1 MGKHSRERSCVEE
14 DLYRLDP
21 AILCVNPISA
31 GNSPGGCIGCKVV
44 HEADVVAF
52 DERLPPVYP
61 CDYLG
66 EPSDRFNV
74 VVSVVELV
82 ELVYGT
88 RE

>member
-1 MGKHSRERSCVEE
+1 VGEHGRERSCVEE
-14 DLYRLDP
+14 DLYRLDL
-21 AILCVNPISA
+21 AVFCVNPFGA
-31 GNSPGGCIGCKVV
+31 GNSSGGCVGCKVV
-44 HEADVVAF
+44 YETDVVAF

-74 VVSVVELV
+74 VMSVVELV
-82 ELVYGT
+82 YRT